1 MNCVAFLACLVLTL
15 SVGCQPSN
23 EDPPAPKKSPT
34 IAPVCP
40 QALEARGFAD
50 PAAAY
55 TRYADAINAS
65 NWCEAIA
72 AFDPKSRPTL
82 VLMTFKGL
90 VLLGGTDNPKRLAYQ
105 QNILEFCEKHKL
117 PYSPSGFAA
126 LTAKL
131 LKQGNADA
139 ELGAVKQAATANPEA
154 MYVDL
159 LQRLKQVDSHTMMK
173 LDPSLRELTITGD
186 TAAAT
191 SSQRDGRTGAV
202 AFVKTNN
209 GWLLTAR

>member
-1 MNCVAFLACLVLTL
+1 M
-15 SVGCQPSN
+15 
-23 EDPPAPKKSPT
+23 
-34 IAPVCP
+34 
-40 QALEARGFAD
+40 RGFAD
-50 PAAAY
+50 PGSAY
-55 TRYADAINAS
+55 KHYAEAINAS
-65 NWCEAIA
+65 NWCDAIA
-72 AFDPKSRPTL
+72 AFDPKARPAL

-90 VLLGGTDNPKRLAYQ
+90 VLLGGTDNPKRVAYQ

-131 LKQGNADA
+131 LERGNADA
-139 ELGAVKQAATANPEA
+139 ELGAVKQAAAANPEA

-159 LQRLKQVDSHTMMK
+159 LQRLKQVDAHTMMK
-173 LDPSLRELTITGD
+173 LDPNLRELAITDD
-186 TAAAT
+186 TATAT

-202 AFVKTNN
+202 AFVKTNK